1 MSKIRL
7 DRIKIVCT
15 LPDLSGGGAERV
27 MSILMKYLDSSR
39 YEIHLVI
46 GKFIG
51 ANSEN
56 IPDYIKVHELGNL
69 RSKQIVIS
77 LIKIIKKIN
86 PDYIIATLG
95 FVNPVIIGKVFFSKK
110 TKIIIRYGNTI
121 GSFLGEIRSESI
133 IRYYFYYFLT
143 HLVNF
148 FSDIIISQCEFMK
161 NDLIRTFNLNSHN
174 IKKIVTIYNP
184 IDLVKIMQ
192 LSLDNSLSK
201 VDYNTK
207 KGPFLIS
214 VGRLEW
220 QKGFDYLIN
229 AIKKVKCAFPNVL
242 LTIYGKGSKEVELKN
257 LIIKNELKDNIK
269 LMGFSSNPYFDLS
282 KSDLFISSSRYEG
295 FSNSI
300 IESISLGVPVVAT
313 DCPSGVREIIVE
325 GRNGWL
331 STFKNVDIEET
342 LSETIIKALKNK
354 DSLDMEKEKEKNN
367 FKFGKNIFIEKV
379 DSLIQ
384 NGLH

>member
-51 ANSEN
+51 TNSEN

-367 FKFGKNIFIEKV
+367 SKFGKNIFIEKV

>member
-1 MSKIRL
+1 MINSRINK
-7 DRIKIVCT
+7 IKIVCT

-27 MSILMKYLDSSR
+27 MSILMMYLDSSK

-51 ANSEN
+51 VNSKG
-56 IPDYIKVHELGNL
+56 IPNYIKIHELGNL
-69 RSKQIVIS
+69 RSKQIVIP

-110 TKIIIRYGNTI
+110 TKIIIRYGNTL
-121 GSFLGEIRSESI
+121 GSFLSEIRSKSI

-143 HLVNF
+143 YLVNH

-184 IDLVKIMQ
+184 VDLGKIMH
-192 LSLDNSLSK
+192 LSLNNSLSK
-201 VDYNTK
+201 IDYDAK

-257 LIIKNELKDNIK
+257 LITKNDLEDNIK

-313 DCPSGVREIIVE
+313 DCPSGVREIIVD

-331 STFKNVDIEET
+331 STFKNVDREKT
-342 LSETIIKALKNK
+342 LSETIIKALKSK
-354 DSLDMEKEKEKNN
+354 DLLDKEEEKEKNN
-367 FKFGKNIFIEKV
+367 SKFGRNIFIKKV
-379 DSLIQ
+379 ESLIQ
-384 NGLH
+384 NATH